1 MKVRGEMMAIQ
12 MRRGEYGDF
21 DPGKLIPAEW
31 AVVLSGDP
39 NTQDGRA
46 AYLCFDAGNVK
57 RMVTQEDLQK
67 DIEMAVGDIKDTVV
81 KESIE
86 KVKEDALDSK
96 VDKVTGKGLSTNDY
110 TTEEKNKL
118 ADIKDF
124 TGANS
129 MNNGS
134 AGLVPAPDKS
144 MWRSFLCA
152 DGTWRD
158 LTLSYDEKNQLLD
171 LNVGDGYS
179 RVPIPTV
186 TATTPGLM
194 TPAMFDKFDNLIENG
209 QTDISGNAGT
219 ATKLKTA
226 VTVDGMN
233 FDGSSSISHYAVCYT
248 SGATAEKTVSLSN
261 FKLAVGS
268 RITVR
273 FNYAN
278 TVANPTLNV
287 NATGAKPIYYKNS
300 NIPAELIEQY
310 TVLELV
316 YSGSYWYVVGNMNI
330 LTKGDSISVECF
342 TAGYVTSMG
351 QEVQFCIPVSTP
363 IVGCSSVKIES
374 ATGLQIRQNG
384 NYVYGGNAS
393 TLVAASSYRGVINRN
408 MVSVAA
414 TMPNTTN
421 AVNNAPCGV
430 HAALKLTFS

>member
-1 MKVRGEMMAIQ
+1 MAIQ
-12 MRRGEYGDF
+12 MRRGEYGKF
-21 DPGKLIPAEW
+21 DPEKLLPAEW

-46 AYLCFDAGNVK
+46 VYLCFDAGNVK
-57 RMVTQEDLQK
+57 RMVMQEDLQK
-67 DIEMAVGDIKDTVV
+67 DVEIAVGDIKDTVV

-134 AGLVPAPDKS
+134 AGLVPAPDKN

-194 TPAMFDKFDNLIENG
+194 TPAMFNKFDNLIENG

-233 FDGSSSISHYAVCYT
+233 FDGSSSISHYAVCNT
-248 SGATAEKTVSLSN
+248 SGATTAKAVTITG
-261 FKLAVGS
+261 FKLTAGARV
-268 RITVR
+268 TVR

-278 TVANPTLNV
+278 KATNPTLNV

-430 HAALKLTFS
+430 RAALKLTFS

>member
-1 MKVRGEMMAIQ
+1 MAIQ
-12 MRRGEYGDF
+12 MRRGEYGKF
-21 DPGKLIPAEW
+21 DPEKLLPAEW

-144 MWRSFLCA
+144 MWRNFLCA
-152 DGTWRD
+152 DGTWEE

-179 RVPIPTV
+179 RVSIPTV

-194 TPAMFDKFDNLIENG
+194 TPAMFNKFDNLIENG

-287 NATGAKPIYYKNS
+287 NATGAKPIYYKNK
-300 NIPAELIEQY
+300 NIPAELITSY
-310 TVLELV
+310 IVLEVV
-316 YSGSYWYVVGNMNI
+316 YTGSYWCVIGVI
-330 LTKGDSISVECF
+330 DRA
-342 TAGYVTSMG
+342 TALSTTAVT
-351 QEVQFCIPVSTP
+351 P
-363 IVGCSSVKIES
+363 S
-374 ATGLQIRQNG
+374 ATGSWYYSSAISSLANYDEIRVWLEIADGEKGWITLTRKDAAETVHTLYLTASYNARVQLKWDTTNNKVG
-384 NYVYGGNAS
+384 VYV
-393 TLVAASSYRGVINRN
+393 RN
-408 MVSVAA
+408 IGSGWTANKVSVKRIE
-414 TMPNTTN
+414 
-421 AVNNAPCGV
+421 GV
-430 HAALKLTFS
+430 R

>member
-1 MKVRGEMMAIQ
+1 
-12 MRRGEYGDF
+12 MRRGEYGKF
-21 DPGKLIPAEW
+21 DPEKLLPAEW

-144 MWRSFLCA
+144 MWRNFLCA
-152 DGTWRD
+152 DGTWEE

-179 RVPIPTV
+179 RVSIPTV

-194 TPAMFDKFDNLIENG
+194 TPAMFNKFDNLIENG

-287 NATGAKPIYYKNS
+287 NATGAKPIYYKNK
-300 NIPAELIEQY
+300 NIPAELITSY
-310 TVLELV
+310 IVLEVV
-316 YSGSYWYVVGNMNI
+316 YTGSYWCVIGVI
-330 LTKGDSISVECF
+330 DRA
-342 TAGYVTSMG
+342 TALSTTAVT
-351 QEVQFCIPVSTP
+351 P
-363 IVGCSSVKIES
+363 S
-374 ATGLQIRQNG
+374 ATGSWYYSSAISSLANYDEIRVWLEIADGEKGWITLTRKDAAETVHTLYLTASYNARVQLKWDTTNNKVG
-384 NYVYGGNAS
+384 VYV
-393 TLVAASSYRGVINRN
+393 RN
-408 MVSVAA
+408 IGSGWTANKVSVKRIE
-414 TMPNTTN
+414 
-421 AVNNAPCGV
+421 GV
-430 HAALKLTFS
+430 R

>member
-1 MKVRGEMMAIQ
+1 MAIQ
-12 MRRGEYGDF
+12 MRRGEYGKF
-21 DPGKLIPAEW
+21 DPEKLLPAEW

-134 AGLVPAPDKS
+134 AGLVPAPDKN
-144 MWRSFLCA
+144 MWRSFLRA
-152 DGTWRD
+152 DGTWRG

-179 RVPIPTV
+179 RVSIPTV

-194 TPAMFDKFDNLIENG
+194 TPAMFNKFDNLIENG

-300 NIPAELIEQY
+300 NIPAELITSY
-310 TVLELV
+310 IVLEVV
-316 YSGSYWYVVGNMNI
+316 YTGSYWCVIGVI
-330 LTKGDSISVECF
+330 DRA
-342 TAGYVTSMG
+342 TALSTTAVT
-351 QEVQFCIPVSTP
+351 P
-363 IVGCSSVKIES
+363 S
-374 ATGLQIRQNG
+374 ATGSWYYSSAISSLANYDEIRVWLEIADGEKGWITLTRKDAAETVHTLYITASYNARVQLKWDTTNNKVG
-384 NYVYGGNAS
+384 VYV
-393 TLVAASSYRGVINRN
+393 RN
-408 MVSVAA
+408 IGSGWTANTVSVKRIE
-414 TMPNTTN
+414 
-421 AVNNAPCGV
+421 GV
-430 HAALKLTFS
+430 R

>member
-1 MKVRGEMMAIQ
+1 
-12 MRRGEYGDF
+12 
-21 DPGKLIPAEW
+21 
-31 AVVLSGDP
+31 
-39 NTQDGRA
+39 
-46 AYLCFDAGNVK
+46 
-57 RMVTQEDLQK
+57 
-67 DIEMAVGDIKDTVV
+67 
-81 KESIE
+81 
-86 KVKEDALDSK
+86 
-96 VDKVTGKGLSTNDY
+96 
-110 TTEEKNKL
+110 
-118 ADIKDF
+118 
-124 TGANS
+124 
-129 MNNGS
+129 
-134 AGLVPAPDKS
+134 

-152 DGTWRD
+152 DGTWRG

-194 TPAMFDKFDNLIENG
+194 TPAMFNKFDNLIENG

-219 ATKLKTA
+219 ATKLKTE

-233 FDGSSSISHYAVCYT
+233 FDGSSSISHYAVCNT

-342 TAGYVTSMG
+342 NAGYVTSMG

-430 HAALKLTFS
+430 RAALKLTFS

>member
-1 MKVRGEMMAIQ
+1 MAIN
-12 MRRGEYGDF
+12 MRNGVYSKF
-21 DPGKLIPAEW
+21 DPDKMTTAEL
-31 AVVLSGDP
+31 AVVTSGDP
-39 NTQDGRA
+39 GASDGRTM
-46 AYLCFDAGNVK
+46 YVCFAPGDVK
-57 RMVTQEDLQK
+57 RITTYED
-67 DIEMAVGDIKDTVV
+67 M
-81 KESIE
+81 KESIA
-86 KVKEDALDSK
+86 DATQEITEEVAENAAPKAAEIALNTK
-96 VDKVTGKGLSTNDY
+96 VDKIAGKGLSTNDY

-118 ADIKDF
+118 AGIENF
-124 TGANS
+124 AGANS

-430 HAALKLTFS
+430 RAALKLTFS

>member
-1 MKVRGEMMAIQ
+1 MAIQ
-12 MRRGEYGDF
+12 MRRGKYGNF
-21 DPGKLIPAEW
+21 DPEKLLPAEW

-46 AYLCFDAGNVK
+46 VYLCFDAGNVK
-57 RMVTQEDLQK
+57 RMLMQEDLQK
-67 DIEMAVGDIKDTVV
+67 DIEAAVGDIKDTVT
-81 KESIE
+81 KEAIK

-118 ADIKDF
+118 AGIKDF

-134 AGLVPAPDKS
+134 AGLVPAPEKS
-144 MWRSFLCA
+144 MWRNFLCA
-152 DGTWRD
+152 DGTWQE
-158 LTLSYDEKNQLLD
+158 LTLSYDEVNQLLD
-171 LNVGDGYS
+171 LNIGNGYS
-179 RVPIPTV
+179 RIPIPTV
-186 TATTPGLM
+186 TATIPGLM
-194 TPAMFDKFDNLIENG
+194 TPAMFNKFDNLIENG

-233 FDGSSSISHYAVCYT
+233 FDGSSSISHYAVCNT
-248 SGATAEKTVSLSN
+248 SGATTAKAVTITG
-261 FKLAVGS
+261 FKLTAGARV
-268 RITVR
+268 TVR

-278 TVANPTLNV
+278 TTTNPTLNV

-330 LTKGDSISVECF
+330 LTKGDSINVECF

-363 IVGCSSVKIES
+363 IVGCTSVKIES

-421 AVNNAPCGV
+421 AANNAPCGV
-430 HAALKLTFS
+430 RAALKLTFS